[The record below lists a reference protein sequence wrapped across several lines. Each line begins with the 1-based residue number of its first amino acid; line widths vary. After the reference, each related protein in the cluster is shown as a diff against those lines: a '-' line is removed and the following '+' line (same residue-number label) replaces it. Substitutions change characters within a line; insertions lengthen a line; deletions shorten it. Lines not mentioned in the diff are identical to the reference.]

1 MKGNAKVIE
10 CLNTILTGELTAINQ
25 YFLHSRMLQ
34 HWGLGKLGKKEY
46 EASIDEMKHA
56 DQLIK
61 RILFLEGLP
70 NLQKYNKLQ
79 IGQSVKEIMEADLA
93 LEKDTFPLLRKF
105 ITICE
110 DAKDYVSRDLL
121 VSILASEEHHYDW
134 LNTSLEL
141 YEKVGEANFIQSH
154 MDV

>member
-79 IGQSVKEIMEADLA
+79 IGQSVKEIMEADWPWKKILSLYFENLSLFVKMQRITY
-93 LEKDTFPLLRKF
+93 LEIYWF
-105 ITICE
+105 
-110 DAKDYVSRDLL
+110 
-121 VSILASEEHHYDW
+121 
-134 LNTSLEL
+134 L
-141 YEKVGEANFIQSH
+141 Y
-154 MDV
+154 